1 MSRLLIKPG
10 VRIHGIRPEMLVAL
24 QVAVG
29 VFAEHGLA
37 CIVTSATE
45 GRHGRNS
52 LHYVGCA
59 VDLRSRHLPSRED
72 VGLVATQLR
81 SALGADFDVVVEPT
95 HFHIEFQPETGVN
108 R

>member
-1 MSRLLIKPG
+1 MMRLKPG

-24 QVAVG
+24 QVAAG
-29 VFAEHGLA
+29 VFAERGLA

-59 VDLRSRHLPSRED
+59 VDLRSRHVPPED
-72 VGLVATQLR
+72 VDPIAARLR
-81 SALGADFDVVVEPT
+81 FALGADFDVVVEPT
-95 HFHIEFQPETGVN
+95 HFHIEFQPEIGVN
-108 R
+108 Q

>member
-1 MSRLLIKPG
+1 MSRLLLKPG
-10 VRIHGIRPEMLVAL
+10 VRIHGIQPEMVLAL
-24 QVAVG
+24 QVAAG

-59 VDLRSRHLPSRED
+59 VDLRSRHLPPRD
-72 VGLVATQLR
+72 VDLVAAQRR
-81 SALGADFDVVVEPT
+81 SALGADFDVVAEPT

-108 R
+108 Q